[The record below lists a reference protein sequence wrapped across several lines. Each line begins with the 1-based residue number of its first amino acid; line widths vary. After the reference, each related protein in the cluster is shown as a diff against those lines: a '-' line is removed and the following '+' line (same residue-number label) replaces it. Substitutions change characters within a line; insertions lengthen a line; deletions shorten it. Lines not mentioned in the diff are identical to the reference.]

1 MPNVSFIYEGV
12 ETTYNCK
19 SNEKIKDIFQIY
31 ASRENLDVN
40 KLIFLYN
47 GIDINREK
55 NLKK

>member
-31 ASRENLDVN
+31 ASRENLDVK

-55 NLKK
+55 KT